1 MRSGKSTQQIA
12 LLAALTLFAVLPAVV
27 QAAGPAK
34 PIPKAGN
41 WMLTDELP
49 TARGCAATVDGD
61 NVDVHLLETNDGH
74 MLLVAARPD
83 WNFKPGPVK
92 FRFQVDAGPDKPMD
106 GDGVANLLVTPV
118 DAPLETALLSAKE
131 VTWRVPGAEYH
142 AKVTGLKI
150 AFAALK
156 ACNIRKG
163 VKH

>member
-1 MRSGKSTQQIA
+1 
-12 LLAALTLFAVLPAVV
+12 LLAALFAALPAAV

-41 WMLTDELP
+41 WMLTDDLP
-49 TARGCAATVDGD
+49 TARGCAATVDGN

-92 FRFQVDAGPDKPMD
+92 FRFQVDKGPDRQMD
-106 GDGVANLLVTPV
+106 GDLVANLVVTPV
-118 DAPLETALLSAKE
+118 DAPLENALLSAQD
-131 VTWRVPGAEYH
+131 VTWKVPGAEYR
-142 AKVTGLKI
+142 ARIAGLKA